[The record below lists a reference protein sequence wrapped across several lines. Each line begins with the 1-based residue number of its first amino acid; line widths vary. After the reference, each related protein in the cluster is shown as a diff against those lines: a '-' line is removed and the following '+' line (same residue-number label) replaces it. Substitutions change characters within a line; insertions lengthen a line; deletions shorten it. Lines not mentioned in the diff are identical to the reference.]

1 MTDREKFLS
10 VAKGYIGKNGNYV
23 CNTKLHLGMVVD
35 WCAYTVSAIMKDCGF
50 IGKYQGGIYGF
61 ASDAAREDHDK
72 YGEWFLKGTKSPQ
85 PGDYIMFRYS
95 NYLVPIDKYSAS
107 HVGIVEKV
115 NGGVITTIEGNVDGW
130 GADWAGTSSCKRKT
144 RYLSSDDVYAFYRP
158 NWQGESKPNS
168 GGSGKAIKSQS
179 NAIDITYQVH
189 TAGGSWLSNV
199 KNTADYAGLENKPI
213 DGIKASVSKGHIRY
227 RVKLVGGTWLPWVT
241 DREDYAGIYGRQID
255 CIQMELTGVSG
266 YQVEYRVSTA
276 KSSGYL
282 PWVRGFEN
290 KTEDGYAGIKGV
302 AADKV
307 QCRIVKNK

>member
-61 ASDAAREDHDK
+61 ASDAAREDSGK
-72 YGEWFLKGTKSPQ
+72 YGEWFKKGTKSPQ

-95 NYLVPIDKYSAS
+95 DYLVPIDKYSAS

-115 NGGVITTIEGNVDGW
+115 NGGAITTIEGNVDGW

-144 RYLSSDDVYAFYRP
+144 RYLSSGDVYAFYRP
-158 NWQGESKPNS
+158 NWQGESKPDS
-168 GGSGKAIKSQS
+168 GGSGKAVKPQS
-179 NAIDITYQVH
+179 NTIDITYQVH
-189 TAGGSWLSNV
+189 TAGGSWLPNV

-255 CIQMELTGVSG
+255 CVQMELTGAEG
-266 YQVEYRVSTA
+266 YTVQYRVSTA
-276 KSSGYL
+276 KSTGYL
-282 PWVRGFEN
+282 EWVKHYN
-290 KTEDGYAGIKGV
+290 NLNADGYAGLRGV
-302 AADKV
+302 AVDKL
-307 QCRIVKNK
+307 QCRIVKK